1 MSNILKDKDDIR
13 MFNSYPVH
21 EDRNLELAEKELR
34 AFKVH
39 LAQFDGYVFL
49 PTKFIGRPKLN
60 FTIYVPT
67 IEIKHVIGSGGSNLA
82 KVKCSIASITKT
94 SFDNIYIKVK
104 PQTRN
109 VNEFNIYGIY
119 YYSESYLRKND
130 KIYAKVINARGDTF
144 FMNDIGLYKT
154 NMFSDKDLILTYD
167 DICEEIDLIDK
178 WFNGAE
184 VYFKDTDKALMVEI

>member
-1 MSNILKDKDDIR
+1 MSNILKDKDDMR
-13 MFNSYPVH
+13 MFNSYLVY
-21 EDRNLELAEKELR
+21 EDRDFESAEKELR

-67 IEIKHVIGSGGSNLA
+67 NEIKHVIGSGGSNLA
-82 KVKCSIASITKT
+82 RVKSSIAFITGT

-109 VNEFNIYGIY
+109 VNEFNIYGIFH
-119 YYSESYLRKND
+119 YSEPYLRKNN
-130 KIYAKVINARGDTF
+130 KIYAKVINAKGDTF
-144 FMNDIGLYKT
+144 FMNDIGLYKA
-154 NMFSDKDLILTYD
+154 NMFRDEDLILTYD
-167 DICEEIDLIDK
+167 DIIEKQSLIDE